1 MSIVSY
7 TCSSYLTHF
16 LPIRQEFV
24 FFTRGGRK
32 GFTSPCWY
40 IVHIRW
46 SSIFVK
52 CVGVFFELSIWWLL
66 HKIVRF
72 LCSEN
77 GKCHFGAIKRKTS
90 SCNIVCHAM
99 MHMYAQYGHIVT
111 NYALILALTL
121 VI

>member
-1 MSIVSY
+1 MSIVSC

-32 GFTSPCWY
+32 GFRSPCWY

-46 SSIFVK
+46 FSIFVK
-52 CVGVFFELSIWWLL
+52 CGGSFLNYHLWLL
-66 HKIVRF
+66 HKTVRF

-77 GKCHFGAIKRKTS
+77 GKCTFGATKRKTF
-90 SCNIVCHAM
+90 SCNIFCHPM
-99 MHMYAQYGHIVT
+99 MHMYAQYG
-111 NYALILALTL
+111 
-121 VI
+121 